1 MNRHSYAILC
11 LAMAA
16 TMVFAASAIGTTM
29 AAAQN
34 NNNNNNN
41 NHDSSS
47 SNADSPSVVYME
59 NMKYRDY
66 KDGVFKLVG
75 TGASV

>member
-16 TMVFAASAIGTTM
+16 TLVFAASAIGTTM

-41 NHDSSS
+41 DSSS

>member
-34 NNNNNNN
+34 NNNNN
-41 NHDSSS
+41 DSSS

>member
-1 MNRHSYAILC
+1 
-11 LAMAA
+11 MAA
-16 TMVFAASAIGTTM
+16 TLVFAASAIGTTM

-34 NNNNNNN
+34 NNNNNN
-41 NHDSSS
+41 DSSS

>member
-1 MNRHSYAILC
+1 MNRHCYAILC

-16 TMVFAASAIGTTM
+16 TLVFAASAIGSTM

-34 NNNNNNN
+34 NNNN
-41 NHDSSS
+41 SSGS
-47 SNADSPSVVYME
+47 SNADSPSIVYME

-66 KDGVFKLVG
+66 KDGVFKLVD

>member
-1 MNRHSYAILC
+1 MNRHYYAILC

-16 TMVFAASAIGTTM
+16 TLVFAASAIGTTM

-34 NNNNNNN
+34 NNNN
-41 NHDSSS
+41 SSS

-66 KDGVFKLVG
+66 KGGVFKLVD
-75 TGASV
+75 TAASV

>member
-1 MNRHSYAILC
+1 MNRHYYAILC

-16 TMVFAASAIGTTM
+16 TLVFAASAIGTTM

-34 NNNNNNN
+34 NNNNN
-41 NHDSSS
+41 SSS

-66 KDGVFKLVG
+66 KDGVFKLVD
-75 TGASV
+75 TAASV

>member
-1 MNRHSYAILC
+1 MNRHYYAILC

-16 TMVFAASAIGTTM
+16 TLVFAASAIGTTM

-34 NNNNNNN
+34 NNNNN
-41 NHDSSS
+41 SSS

-66 KDGVFKLVG
+66 KDGVFKLVD

>member
-1 MNRHSYAILC
+1 MNRHYYAILC

-16 TMVFAASAIGTTM
+16 TLVFAASAIGTTM

-34 NNNNNNN
+34 NNNNNS
-41 NHDSSS
+41 SSS

-66 KDGVFKLVG
+66 KDGVFKLVD

>member
-16 TMVFAASAIGTTM
+16 TLVFAASAIGTTM

-34 NNNNNNN
+34 NNN
-41 NHDSSS
+41 DSSS

-66 KDGVFKLVG
+66 KDGVFKLLG
-75 TGASV
+75 TSASV

>member
-34 NNNNNNN
+34 NKNNNN
-41 NHDSSS
+41 DSSS

-66 KDGVFKLVG
+66 KDCVFKLVG

>member
-1 MNRHSYAILC
+1 MNRHYYAILC

-16 TMVFAASAIGTTM
+16 TLVFAASAIGTTM

-34 NNNNNNN
+34 NNNS
-41 NHDSSS
+41 SSS

-66 KDGVFKLVG
+66 KDGVFKLVD
-75 TGASV
+75 TAASV

>member
-1 MNRHSYAILC
+1 MNRHYYAILC

-16 TMVFAASAIGTTM
+16 TLVFAASAIGTTM

-34 NNNNNNN
+34 NNNN
-41 NHDSSS
+41 SSS

-66 KDGVFKLVG
+66 KDGVFKLVD

>member
-1 MNRHSYAILC
+1 
-11 LAMAA
+11 MAA
-16 TMVFAASAIGTTM
+16 TLVFAASAIGTTM

-34 NNNNNNN
+34 NNNNNNSSSSS
-41 NHDSSS
+41 SSS
-47 SNADSPSVVYME
+47 SNADSPSIVYME

-66 KDGVFKLVG
+66 KDGVFKLVD

>member
-1 MNRHSYAILC
+1 MNKHCYAILG
-11 LAMAA
+11 LAKAA
-16 TMVFAASAIGTTM
+16 TLVFAASTIGSTM

-34 NNNNNNN
+34 NNN
-41 NHDSSS
+41 S
-47 SNADSPSVVYME
+47 SNADSPSIVYKE

-66 KDGVFKLVG
+66 KDGVFKLVD

>member
-1 MNRHSYAILC
+1 MNRHYYAILC

-16 TMVFAASAIGTTM
+16 TLVFAASAIGTTM

-34 NNNNNNN
+34 NNKS
-41 NHDSSS
+41 SSS
-47 SNADSPSVVYME
+47 SNADSPWVVYME

-66 KDGVFKLVG
+66 KDGVFKLVD

>member
-1 MNRHSYAILC
+1 MNRRYYAILC

-16 TMVFAASAIGTTM
+16 TLVFAASAIGTTM

-34 NNNNNNN
+34 NNNNN
-41 NHDSSS
+41 SSS

-66 KDGVFKLVG
+66 KGGVFKLVD
-75 TGASV
+75 TAASV

>member
-1 MNRHSYAILC
+1 MNRHYYAILC

-16 TMVFAASAIGTTM
+16 TLVFAASAIGTTM

-41 NHDSSS
+41 SSS

-66 KDGVFKLVG
+66 KDGVFKLVD
-75 TGASV
+75 TAASV

>member
-1 MNRHSYAILC
+1 MNRHYYAILC

-16 TMVFAASAIGTTM
+16 TLVFAASAIGTTM

-34 NNNNNNN
+34 NNNNS
-41 NHDSSS
+41 SSS
-47 SNADSPSVVYME
+47 SNADSPSIVYME

-66 KDGVFKLVG
+66 KDGVFKLVD

>member
-1 MNRHSYAILC
+1 MNRYYYAILC

-16 TMVFAASAIGTTM
+16 TLIFAASAIGITM

-34 NNNNNNN
+34 NNNN
-41 NHDSSS
+41 SSS

-66 KDGVFKLVG
+66 KDGVFKLVD

>member
-1 MNRHSYAILC
+1 MNRHYYAILC

-16 TMVFAASAIGTTM
+16 TLVFAASAIGTTM
-29 AAAQN
+29 AAAQDN
-34 NNNNNNN
+34 NNNS
-41 NHDSSS
+41 SSS

-66 KDGVFKLVG
+66 KDGVFKLVD

>member
-1 MNRHSYAILC
+1 MNRHYYAILC

-16 TMVFAASAIGTTM
+16 TLVFAASAIGTTM

-34 NNNNNNN
+34 NNNNNN
-41 NHDSSS
+41 SSS

-66 KDGVFKLVG
+66 KGGVFKLLD
-75 TGASV
+75 TAASV

>member
-1 MNRHSYAILC
+1 MNRHYYAILC

-16 TMVFAASAIGTTM
+16 TLVFAASAIGTTM

-34 NNNNNNN
+34 NNNNNN
-41 NHDSSS
+41 SSS

-66 KDGVFKLVG
+66 KDGVFKLVD
-75 TGASV
+75 TAASV

>member
-16 TMVFAASAIGTTM
+16 TLVFAASAIGTTM

-34 NNNNNNN
+34 NNNSG
-41 NHDSSS
+41 SSS
-47 SNADSPSVVYME
+47 SNADSPSIVYME

-66 KDGVFKLVG
+66 EDGMFKLVD

>member
-1 MNRHSYAILC
+1 MNRHYYAILC

-16 TMVFAASAIGTTM
+16 TLVFAASAIGTTM

-34 NNNNNNN
+34 NNN
-41 NHDSSS
+41 SSS
-47 SNADSPSVVYME
+47 SKADSPSVVYME

-66 KDGVFKLVG
+66 KDGVFKLVD
-75 TGASV
+75 TCASV

>member
-1 MNRHSYAILC
+1 MNRHYYAILC

-16 TMVFAASAIGTTM
+16 TLVFAASAIGTTM

-34 NNNNNNN
+34 NNNNN
-41 NHDSSS
+41 SSS
-47 SNADSPSVVYME
+47 SNADSPSIVYME

-66 KDGVFKLVG
+66 KDGVFKLVD
-75 TGASV
+75 TGPSV

>member
-1 MNRHSYAILC
+1 MNKHCYAILG

-16 TMVFAASAIGTTM
+16 TLVFAASAIGSTM

-34 NNNNNNN
+34 NNN
-41 NHDSSS
+41 SSS
-47 SNADSPSVVYME
+47 SNADSPSVVYKE

-66 KDGVFKLVG
+66 KDGVFKLVD

>member
-1 MNRHSYAILC
+1 MNRHYYAILC

-16 TMVFAASAIGTTM
+16 TLVFAASAIGTTM

-34 NNNNNNN
+34 NNNNSS
-41 NHDSSS
+41 SSS

-66 KDGVFKLVG
+66 KDGVFKLVD

>member
-1 MNRHSYAILC
+1 MNRHCYAILC

-16 TMVFAASAIGTTM
+16 TLVFAASAIGSTM

-34 NNNNNNN
+34 NNNNN
-41 NHDSSS
+41 SSGS
-47 SNADSPSVVYME
+47 SNADSPSIVYME

-66 KDGVFKLVG
+66 KDGVFKLVD

>member
-1 MNRHSYAILC
+1 MNRHYYAILC

-16 TMVFAASAIGTTM
+16 TLVFAASAIGTTM

-34 NNNNNNN
+34 NNNNN
-41 NHDSSS
+41 SSS
-47 SNADSPSVVYME
+47 SNADSPSVVYVE

-66 KDGVFKLVG
+66 KDGVFKLVD

>member
-16 TMVFAASAIGTTM
+16 TLVFAASAIGTTM

-34 NNNNNNN
+34 NND
-41 NHDSSS
+41 DSSS

>member
-1 MNRHSYAILC
+1 MNRHYYAILC

-16 TMVFAASAIGTTM
+16 TLVFAASAIGTTM

-34 NNNNNNN
+34 NNNNS
-41 NHDSSS
+41 SSS

-66 KDGVFKLVG
+66 KDGVFKLVD

>member
-1 MNRHSYAILC
+1 
-11 LAMAA
+11 MAA
-16 TMVFAASAIGTTM
+16 TMVFAARALGTTM

-34 NNNNNNN
+34 NNNNN
-41 NHDSSS
+41 DSSS

>member
-1 MNRHSYAILC
+1 MNRHYYAILC

-16 TMVFAASAIGTTM
+16 TLVFAASAIGTTM

-34 NNNNNNN
+34 NNNN
-41 NHDSSS
+41 SSS
-47 SNADSPSVVYME
+47 SSSSADSPSIVYME

-66 KDGVFKLVG
+66 KDGVFKLVD